1 MVMTGEVAIKTRRDA
16 YKQKR
21 VFFVTP
27 QVSLTTIIFIWV
39 FPKTFSE
46 KDISLEAWTRYSV
59 LTEYLG
65 ELLFYSFTFSLFLV
79 V

>member
-27 QVSLTTIIFIWV
+27 QV
-39 FPKTFSE
+39 
-46 KDISLEAWTRYSV
+46 R
-59 LTEYLG
+59 
-65 ELLFYSFTFSLFLV
+65 
-79 V
+79 